1 MPPEIRYGGVT
12 FERQQRKP
20 AIRSATRRRNDNIKV
35 NTTKLL
41 LTEGGVQAAAA
52 LRWECSVDDTKTYV
66 ACLVWVRN
74 LVSYIRGRTSA
85 KGVRG

>member
-1 MPPEIRYGGVT
+1 
-12 FERQQRKP
+12 
-20 AIRSATRRRNDNIKV
+20 V
-35 NTTKLL
+35 NATKLH

-52 LRWECSVDDTKTYV
+52 LRSECSVDDTKTYV